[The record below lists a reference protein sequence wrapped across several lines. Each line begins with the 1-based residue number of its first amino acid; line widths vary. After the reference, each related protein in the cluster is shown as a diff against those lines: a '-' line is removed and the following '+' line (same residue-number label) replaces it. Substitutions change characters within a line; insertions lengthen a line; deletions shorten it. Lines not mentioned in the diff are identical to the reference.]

1 MLIQYVPWN
10 PLFVSTYSGTITWD
24 MALKSRDVL
33 TPTWEFFYGSWVAG
47 GDRDVLI
54 LGSTGDFQDP
64 DVSFRL
70 DAELT
75 EDDRRKLSN
84 QGVSEEC
91 SDDLSI
97 FRARVKLDKTYHLV
111 GEEVSKP
118 GRELHQSYV
127 LGRVED
133 LMKMSDK
140 PGGEESVKKFIR
152 QP

>member
-1 MLIQYVPWN
+1 MSIDVDGR
-10 PLFVSTYSGTITWD
+10 STSIIWG

-64 DVSFRL
+64 DVP
-70 DAELT
+70 
-75 EDDRRKLSN
+75 
-84 QGVSEEC
+84 EEC

-111 GEEVSKP
+111 REEVSKP

-140 PGGEESVKKFIR
+140 PGGEESVTKFIC